1 MNKSFIID
9 EPKRLD
15 KLLAERFTDYSRSY
29 FQYLIKMGSITRNG
43 KEVKKREIPAVGDE
57 IQIFFISPPKMELTA
72 EDISLE
78 ILYED
83 EAIICINKPVGMVV
97 HPAPGHPTGTFVN
110 ALLYHCKSLTPQDLR
125 PGIVHRLDKD
135 TSGVLLAAKT
145 LEAHQKLIED
155 FSNRKIDKEYLT
167 ITVGKPSKESID
179 LPIGRHPVN
188 RKEMAII
195 EMGRRALTHFEV
207 IDSREGFSFVRAK
220 PVTGRTHQ
228 IRVHLKAQNTPV
240 LGDPIYGPEKLSRKM
255 RARRTLLHAH
265 RLSFSHPSTGAR
277 VEIIAPP
284 PEDFQK
290 WSSYIQNILD

>member
-1 MNKSFIID
+1 MIKSFIID

-29 FQYLIKMGSITRNG
+29 FQYLIEIGSITRNG
-43 KEVKKREIPAVGDE
+43 KGVKKREIPAVGDE
-57 IQIFFISPPKMELTA
+57 IQILFSVPPEMKLIP
-72 EDISLE
+72 EDIPLD

-83 EAIICINKPVGMVV
+83 EAVICINKPVGMVV

-110 ALLYHCKSLTPQDLR
+110 ALLYHCKSLPLQDLR

-145 LEAHQKLIED
+145 LDAHRKLIEA
-155 FSNRKIDKEYLT
+155 FSSRKIDKEYLT
-167 ITVGKPSKESID
+167 ITVGKPAKESID
-179 LPIGRHPVN
+179 APIGRHPVK
-188 RKEMAII
+188 RKEMTTI
-195 EMGRRALTHFEV
+195 ETGRHALTHFEV
-207 IDSREGFSFVRAK
+207 IDSREGFSFVRVK

-240 LGDPIYGPEKLSRKM
+240 LGDPIYGPEKLSRKLG
-255 RARRTLLHAH
+255 ARRTLLHAH
-265 RLSFSHPSTGAR
+265 RLSFPHPSTGER
-277 VEIIAPP
+277 VEITAPP

-290 WSSYIQNILD
+290 WSRYIQKV